1 MSTWIWLR
9 ASAARLFYRH
19 FFRLLLVA
27 ASAAQWTVVVW
38 VLDVGFAS
46 SLPWWGHVAAIGALY
61 AGNRTLTHSRTRRR
75 GRLFRVY
82 TATAFV
88 AMFCSVFLLATA
100 IVFTVADG
108 VLGALSAQALS
119 EAGQATLGAGL
130 VDAFHWVASLGMV
143 AIALTMGYGYTF
155 GQREL
160 RVTRVPVPIP
170 GLARPLRVAQ
180 ISDIHVGQ
188 NLSVAQLESFVER
201 VNAAAPDLIDAFH
214 WVASLG
220 MVAIAL
226 TMGYGYTFGQRELRV
241 TRVPVPITGLARPL
255 RVAQISDIHVG
266 QNLSVAQLE
275 SFVERVNAAAPDLI
289 CITGDI
295 ADSPLADYATFFPI
309 LGRLRARTAVCAIL
323 GNHDHAAG
331 AEDVV
336 AALRRFT
343 SFHVLRDGALSLD
356 VAGAGLHLIGLD
368 DRGRDWARG
377 VQSDARLAELLEA
390 APRDVPVLLLAHRP
404 DIFRQAATAGV
415 PLTLS
420 GHTHGGQLAI
430 PWIGGRRRNLAEFV
444 TPFDRGLYRFANST
458 LYVNAGL
465 GVTGQRIR
473 LFTPREIT
481 LLELLPS

>member
-1 MSTWIWLR
+1 MSTWTRLR
-9 ASAARLFYRH
+9 ASAARLFYRQ
-19 FFRLLLVA
+19 FFRLLLLA

-38 VLDVGFAS
+38 VLHVGLARSF
-46 SLPWWGHVAAIGALY
+46 PWWGHVAAIGALY
-61 AGNRTLTHSRTRRR
+61 GCNRALTRSRMRRR
-75 GRLFRVY
+75 GRAFRIY
-82 TATAFV
+82 AATAFV

-100 IVFTVADG
+100 IVFSVAHG
-108 VLGALSAQALS
+108 VLGVLSAQALGDT
-119 EAGQATLGAGL
+119 AQATLGAGL
-130 VDAFHWVASLGMV
+130 NDVFHWVASLGMG

-155 GQREL
+155 GQRQL
-160 RVTRVPVPIP
+160 RVTCVPVSIP
-170 GLARPLRVAQ
+170 ELARPLRIAQ

-188 NLSVAQLESFVER
+188 NLTVAQLESFVE
-201 VNAAAPDLIDAFH
+201 
-214 WVASLG
+214 
-220 MVAIAL
+220 
-226 TMGYGYTFGQRELRV
+226 Q
-241 TRVPVPITGLARPL
+241 
-255 RVAQISDIHVG
+255 
-266 QNLSVAQLE
+266 
-275 SFVERVNAAAPDLI
+275 VNAAAPDLI

-323 GNHDHAAG
+323 GNHDHVAG
-331 AEDVV
+331 ADDVV

-343 SFHVLRDGALSLD
+343 TFHVLRDSALSLD
-356 VAGAGLHLIGLD
+356 VDGAGLHLIGLD

-390 APRDVPVLLLAHRP
+390 APRDLPVLLLAHRP
-404 DIFRQAATAGV
+404 DIFHQAAAAGV

-430 PWIGGRRRNLAEFV
+430 PWVGGRRRNLAEFV
-444 TPFDRGLYRFANST
+444 TPFDRGLYRSANST

-481 LLELLPS
+481 LFELTPS